1 MSNQNQKV
9 EKVEQKAE
17 QQVQQAEQPVVQQ
30 QTQEEPKKKGGIVGW
45 LKSHWKGVTAA
56 AVGIGTAVT
65 TSVVAYKKGKAAGIM
80 SVPVQQQEEED
91 YSLNPNE

>member
-30 QTQEEPKKKGGIVGW
+30 QTQEEPKNKGGIVGW

-65 TSVVAYKKGKAAGIM
+65 TSAYKKGKAAGIM

>member
-65 TSVVAYKKGKAAGIM
+65 TSVLAYKKGKAAGAV
-80 SVPVQQQEEED
+80 VPAQQDDED